1 MKLWFRIAAKG
12 FLLIGGCLGS
22 KWPIVPW
29 VTLHFAS
36 CFVPAG
42 KSSIVSDYLEDYLEE
57 LECATIESSFLRRIP
72 GMKMTCVLRKADT
85 PTFSVAGRILL
96 VVYQSTKRQNFF
108 SLHRLPL
115 LVQFNLLLF
124 QNPSMFLSHRI
135 VIFEH
140 HHTRSW
146 IATI

>member
-1 MKLWFRIAAKG
+1 MIHDIPHTFWMKLWFRIAAKG

-57 LECATIESSFLRRIP
+57 LECASIESSFLRRIP

-85 PTFSVAGRILL
+85 PTFSVAGTDSPRSISI
-96 VVYQSTKRQNFF
+96 YETAE
-108 SLHRLPL
+108 
-115 LVQFNLLLF
+115 LF
-124 QNPSMFLSHRI
+124 QPSPPSASSSI
-135 VIFEH
+135 
-140 HHTRSW
+140 RSPPFPKSFYVPESSNCYF
-146 IATI
+146 